1 MVASS
6 EKLMLAKIIVM
17 KPIARAISQTQL
29 AKKPPATVASTL
41 EATMRLNVVP
51 IAVGRPTTR
60 LSRLRSAGRAPD
72 ASTAMCVP
80 SLCQSR
86 MDASSS
92 ALRRPGDC
100 RSLRR
105 RQSCIQNAVRQY
117 ESTSRGIARERRPGR
132 RSGGAN
138 SRVSGRSQR
147 FEGQTA
153 LVTGAARGLGL
164 AAARR
169 LANEGAQVAF
179 LDRDEGALEAAV
191 GRLANPR
198 ADALSHVVDVTDEG
212 QVRAAVASVLSAAG
226 RIDVL
231 VNNAG
236 VYPHF
241 PFEELTFADW
251 RRVLAT
257 NLDSVY
263 LCSHAVYPGMRER
276 GYGRIVNVSS
286 ATFFI
291 GYPGLSAYVASK
303 GGI

>member
-1 MVASS
+1 
-6 EKLMLAKIIVM
+6 
-17 KPIARAISQTQL
+17 
-29 AKKPPATVASTL
+29 
-41 EATMRLNVVP
+41 
-51 IAVGRPTTR
+51 
-60 LSRLRSAGRAPD
+60 
-72 ASTAMCVP
+72 
-80 SLCQSR
+80 
-86 MDASSS
+86 
-92 ALRRPGDC
+92 
-100 RSLRR
+100 
-105 RQSCIQNAVRQY
+105 
-117 ESTSRGIARERRPGR
+117 
-132 RSGGAN
+132 
-138 SRVSGRSQR
+138 VSGRSQR

-164 AAARR
+164 AAALR
-169 LANEGAQVAF
+169 LADEGAQVAL
-179 LDRDEGALEAAV
+179 LDRDEEALEAAV
-191 GRLANPR
+191 GGLANGR

-212 QVRAAVASVLSAAG
+212 QVRAAVESVLSAAG

-236 VYPHF
+236 IYPHF

-303 GGI
+303 GGIIGFTRALASEAGPHGITVNAVTPGLIATEGVLGGEEAGLFDEIVPEQALGRRGKPEDIAECIAYLASPAAGFITGQTVNVDGGHRYH